1 MGSRLL
7 CCVALCFLGA
17 GSLDTAV
24 FQTPKYVITRVGN
37 KKSLSCEQKLN
48 HDAMHWYK
56 QDSKQLLKI
65 MFSYSNKALILNETV
80 PSRFLPES
88 PDKAHLKLDINSL
101 EPGDSAVYLC
111 ASSQDTALQSHCLP
125 VHKPAGPARKLW
137 EQRVHPAHPAVRP
150 LTGVSSVV

>member
-24 FQTPKYVITRVGN
+24 FQTPKYLIARVGD
-37 KKSLSCEQKLN
+37 KKSLNCEQKLN
-48 HDAMHWYK
+48 HDAMYWYK
-56 QDSKQLLKI
+56 QDSKKLLKI
-65 MFSYSNKALILNETV
+65 MFSYNNKALILNETI
-80 PSRFLPES
+80 PSRFLPKS
-88 PDKAHLKLDINSL
+88 SDKAHLKLQISSL

-125 VHKPAGPARKLW
+125 VHKPAGTARKLW
-137 EQRVHPAHPAVRP
+137 EQHVHPTHPAGRP
-150 LTGVSSVV
+150 LPGVSSVV